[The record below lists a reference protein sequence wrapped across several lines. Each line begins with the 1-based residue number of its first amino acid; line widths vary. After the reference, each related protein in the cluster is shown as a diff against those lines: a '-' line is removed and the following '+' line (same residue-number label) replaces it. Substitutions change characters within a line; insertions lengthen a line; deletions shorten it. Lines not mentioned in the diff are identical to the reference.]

1 MPINFKDVTNQW
13 YAKMRVPF
21 MTSLT
26 KRFPDLTLA
35 DAENIYQDTFLA
47 IYDNIE
53 AGRIKDGTSWY
64 TYIMTIGY
72 NIACKFMRHT
82 GKTDS
87 YDIPADTGEN
97 NATLDRIRTIEKQM
111 QEEDLTI
118 FDNPQA
124 DAVLAE
130 ELTRAPEPCATII
143 RLFYYERLS
152 LAEIADAIGF
162 NSARSVQSRRWQ
174 CVKNLIS
181 PVKAA
186 LQRAGIID

>member
-1 MPINFKDVTNQW
+1 MAINFQDVTDQW
-13 YAKMRVPF
+13 YVKMRMPF
-21 MTSLT
+21 MSSLT
-26 KRFPDLTLA
+26 RKFPQLTWA

-47 IYDNIE
+47 IHDNLE
-53 AGRIKDGTSWY
+53 AGRIKNDTSWY
-64 TYIMTIGY
+64 SYIMTIGY
-72 NIACKFMRHT
+72 NIACKAMRHE
-82 GKTDS
+82 GITDS
-87 YDIPADTGEN
+87 YDTPADTGEN
-97 NATLDRIRTIEKQM
+97 NATLDRIHSIEKRL

-124 DAVLAE
+124 DTVLAE
-130 ELTRAPEPCATII
+130 ELTRTPEPCATII
-143 RLFYYERLS
+143 RLFYYERLP